1 VSERPVVALFMPSFA
16 GGGAERVMVNLANHL
31 EESDLEVDMVVA
43 HGDGPHRRHLSEKV
57 RVVDL
62 GKGQTLKALPDLVRY
77 LKDRRP
83 EGLLSALN
91 HANVTSIMAKRL
103 ARVPTRVVVSV
114 HNNLTNSLTRGS
126 FKQRRLEPAMIRRF
140 YPKADG
146 VVAVSKGVAESV
158 VQVAGLPRD
167 RIQVILNPVVS
178 EETLQKAKAP
188 VEHPWFSNGGA
199 PVVLAIGR
207 MTEQKDF
214 PNLLRALALLVQR
227 RPARV
232 LILGEGEDRPALE
245 ALAKELNLGPDV
257 LDMPGFV
264 ENPYAYM
271 ARCDV
276 LAMSSRWEGLPT
288 VLIEG
293 LACGASIVSTACP
306 SGPDEILEDGRSTGV

>member
-1 VSERPVVALFMPSFA
+1 
-16 GGGAERVMVNLANHL
+16 
-31 EESDLEVDMVVA
+31 
-43 HGDGPHRRHLSEKV
+43 
-57 RVVDL
+57 
-62 GKGQTLKALPDLVRY
+62 
-77 LKDRRP
+77 
-83 EGLLSALN
+83 
-91 HANVTSIMAKRL
+91 
-103 ARVPTRVVVSV
+103 
-114 HNNLTNSLTRGS
+114 
-126 FKQRRLEPAMIRRF
+126 
-140 YPKADG
+140 
-146 VVAVSKGVAESV
+146 
-158 VQVAGLPRD
+158 VAGLPRD

-306 SGPDEILEDGRSTGV
+306 SGPDEILEDGRYGRLVPVNDSAALADALAQTLDAPRVTPPEESWAPYVVGDVTRQYRGALLGSTP